1 MRPRIRTA
9 TILIVDDEDEV
20 REVLRRELASQGHV
34 VLEARN
40 GLEALHMV
48 RTRPGIQLVLADVIM
63 PFLNGAELA
72 ATIVSEFP
80 STPIV
85 LMSAYASAEL
95 TRVGFRPDMV
105 PMIQKPFRDEQLQ
118 AVLDKALKAPA
129 TARRAG
135 KAVGA
140 VTS

>member
-1 MRPRIRTA
+1 MRPRTRPA
-9 TILIVDDEDEV
+9 TILVVDDEDDV
-20 REVLRRELASQGHV
+20 REILRRELAAQGHI

-40 GLEALHMV
+40 GLEALHLV

-85 LMSAYASAEL
+85 LMSAYASPEL

-105 PMIQKPFRDEQLQ
+105 PMIQKPFRDDQLQ
-118 AVLDKALKAPA
+118 AVLNKALKGPA
-129 TARRAG
+129 SARRAG
-135 KAVGA
+135 KTVEAV
-140 VTS
+140 